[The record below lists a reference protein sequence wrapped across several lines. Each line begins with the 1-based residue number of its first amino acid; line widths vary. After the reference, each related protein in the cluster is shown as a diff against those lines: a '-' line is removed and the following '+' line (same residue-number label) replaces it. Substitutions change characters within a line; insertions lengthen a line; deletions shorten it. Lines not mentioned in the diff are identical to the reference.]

1 MSPPRAR
8 QVIIVETTLSGKQER
23 DPTARIRDIVAITD
37 TNPDLHQRS
46 TGILAFLLGGLLLS
60 VVGLVIELIGATGYP
75 LPFMVLILIGWV
87 LVGSV
92 ATTAFFMGNE
102 GSKNLRGELAFA
114 SMGLLAVGTPTTLIV
129 LTGFMPMSNEA
140 TLVTDH
146 EAIFGAGILGALAL
160 LGTLTLSTS
169 RAVLLILLIP
179 AIGVWATGLAFLPE
193 TNNTSWAVHTA
204 ILLAALLPAV
214 ATAVTRIF
222 INRGRLERKALEH
235 QLDAFGSELDRAR
248 SVHDAMFPDPIDGD
262 VRFEYTYNPLLGI
275 GGDFLHT
282 HVHEASG
289 RLTLTL
295 LDVSGHGLA
304 AALTVNRLFG
314 ELERICAEHPEDVSP
329 ELLMEG
335 LNRYVHLVMAKHSLY
350 ATAACVQLDPG
361 TGTLLWSVAGH
372 PPPLLRRKNGSV
384 EDLECTC
391 LILGA
396 VGSEEFDPQQ
406 QSLNVAIGDTV
417 IVYTD
422 GTFESR
428 NAHGEFFGLQR
439 LRETLAFDTPP
450 REWSTFVAHAVE
462 QFQGRHK
469 GRSQLIEDDL
479 LVASL
484 SLGGRRRVVRVTPSS
499 QVDLP
504 LKAPVTSPG
513 EGAMPSPVEDQAP
526 H

>member
-1 MSPPRAR
+1 M
-8 QVIIVETTLSGKQER
+8 
-23 DPTARIRDIVAITD
+23 AITD
-37 TNPDLHQRS
+37 TNPDLHERS
-46 TGILAFLLGGLLLS
+46 TGILAFLLGSLLLS
-60 VVGLVIELIGATGYP
+60 VVGLGIELIGATGYP
-75 LPFMVLILIGWV
+75 VPFMVLILVGWV

-102 GSKNLRGELAFA
+102 GSTNLRGELAFA
-114 SMGLLAVGTPTTLIV
+114 SMGILAVGTPTTLIV
-129 LTGFMPMSNEA
+129 LTSLMPMFDEA

-146 EAIFGAGILGALAL
+146 EAIFGTGILGALAL

-169 RAVLLILLIP
+169 SVVLFVLLIP
-179 AIGVWATGLAFLPE
+179 AVGVWAFGIVSLPE
-193 TNNTSWAVHTA
+193 TNNTSWAVHIAILVAAFLPAIATA
-204 ILLAALLPAV
+204 IA
-214 ATAVTRIF
+214 RIF
-222 INRGRLERKALEH
+222 INRSRLARKVLEH
-235 QLDAFGSELDRAR
+235 RVDMFGGELARAR

-262 VRFEYTYNPLLGI
+262 VHFEYTYNPLLGI

-282 HVHEASG
+282 YVHEASG
-289 RLTLTL
+289 RVTLTL

-314 ELERICAEHPEDVSP
+314 ELERICAENPEDVSP
-329 ELLMEG
+329 ELLMKG

-372 PPPLLRRKNGSV
+372 PPPLLRRKDGTV

-396 VGSEEFDPQQ
+396 VGPEEFDPLQ
-406 QSLNVAIGDTV
+406 QSLNISIGDTV

-484 SLGGRRRVVRVTPSS
+484 SLSGRRRVVRITPNA
-499 QVDLP
+499 QADLP
-504 LKAPVTSPG
+504 LQASVTAPE
-513 EGAMPSPVEDQAP
+513 EGAVPSPTEDQAP